1 MTTKAKDK
9 APDRAGPLRVSTDP
23 SDSGYKTWME
33 TFGGNCAVVFN
44 DVNLGD
50 NVISAD
56 EETGEV
62 VVFQVDQQGNFVVE
76 NGATVAVT
84 LHGKVEIRKVD
95 A

>member
-1 MTTKAKDK
+1 MTTTKPKTSNK
-9 APDRAGPLRVSTDP
+9 LRVSTDP
-23 SDSGYKTWME
+23 SDPGYKTWTD
-33 TFGGNCAVVFN
+33 TFGSNCNVIFN

-62 VVFQVDQQGNFVVE
+62 VVFEVDQGGNIVVKD
-76 NGATVAVT
+76 GAGVAVK
-84 LHGKVEIRKVD
+84 LHGKVEIRKVG